1 MKKKKNPFQEKN
13 SHQEVLLDQDLVTIN
28 QTDDTTYFQIGYQI
42 TDDLAEAVSIMM
54 RIINENDPIWNI
66 KIKKRHDVNYKKA
79 LYWLSGGDEEWLNLP
94 HYNQSWTECSD
105 LYVEEF
111 KQEIDNI
118 INRSITFKD
127 IREKFKIKLNM
138 FKMYDFAIEK
148 NLIK

>member
-13 SHQEVLLDQDLVTIN
+13 SHQEVLLDQELVTIN

-42 TDDLAEAVSIMM
+42 TDDLAEAVSIMI

-66 KIKKRHDVNYKKA
+66 KIKNKNHIDYKKS
-79 LYWLSGGDEEWLNLP
+79 LYWLSGGDEEWLNLSN
-94 HYNQSWTECSD
+94 YNQSWTECSD

-118 INRSITFKD
+118 INKSFTYKD
-127 IREKFKIKLNM
+127 IKEKFKTKLNM
-138 FKMYDFAIEK
+138 FKMYDFAIAN